1 MSRNL
6 ATLSTLVVVAVIVLG
21 TRGSFGLFI
30 APWEEQFG
38 IGRGTASLISA
49 SGFLTYGL
57 AQPIAGRLLE
67 RLAPRVV
74 IGAGLAIVAAGLAIG
89 AMATEM
95 WGAVA
100 GVGII
105 ASFGTGMCSLSALS
119 YVAGELSEERSGV
132 IYGLLTAG
140 GAGGSVVILP
150 IATVMLGISLRASL
164 LTLSGLCMAA
174 AIAVVRSVPDLPART
189 RLAMPTP
196 LRTMIAE
203 PRFWLL
209 LLPFFICGY
218 TTTGMIETH
227 LIPYALDH
235 HVEQT
240 TASAALAT
248 LAAFNIAGVL
258 VAGSLTDRIDRGAM
272 LTWIYL
278 MRAATLVFLP
288 FVTDATGLFL
298 FGALFGVADFAT
310 VPPTTSLTRTV
321 FNTGGWAVA
330 IGLISAAHQLG
341 SATGAWLPG
350 MIFDQTGSYGPAF
363 LSGAGSLLIAAA
375 LSWRLRGEKVNELQ
389 PVP

>member
-1 MSRNL
+1 MSRTL
-6 ATLSTLVVVAVIVLG
+6 ATLSTLVVVAVVVLG

-67 RLAPRVV
+67 RFPPRII
-74 IGAGLAIVAAGLAIG
+74 IGAGLAVVAAGLAIG
-89 AMATEM
+89 AMATDM
-95 WGAVA
+95 WMAVA
-100 GVGII
+100 GIGIV
-105 ASFGTGMCSLSALS
+105 ASFGTGLCSLSALS
-119 YVAGELSEERSGV
+119 YVAGELSEGRTGV

-150 IATVMLGISLRASL
+150 IATIMLGVSLRASL
-164 LTLSGLCMAA
+164 LTLSGLCITAA
-174 AIAVVRSVPDLPART
+174 VAVARSVPDLPSRT
-189 RLAMPTP
+189 RLVAPTP

-209 LLPFFICGY
+209 LVPFFICGY

-235 HVEQT
+235 HVPQT

-258 VAGSLTDRIDRGAM
+258 VAGSLTDRVDRGAM
-272 LTWIYL
+272 LAWIYL

-321 FNTGGWAVA
+321 FNAGGWAVA

-350 MIFDQTGSYGPAF
+350 LIFDQTGSYGPAF
-363 LSGAGSLLIAAA
+363 LSGAGSLLVAAA
-375 LSWRLRGEKVNELQ
+375 LSWRLRHEKGSELE
-389 PVP
+389 PIP